1 MKNYRKEQF
10 KLAVLLEVKEESRR
24 NGDIVL
30 AAEERIKQDKKY
42 LAMMK
47 NGKQTKGRK
56 ELQFIIFGLKKDGVL
71 GIEGRGVF
79 KEINET
85 WNTRMFLMQGLND
98 AMDKG
103 ELTND
108 LIVLNDESIEFMR
121 RTIAESEGWVPRPA
135 SVKPVEI
142 EADDA
147 VVSESTVT
155 ADEEASTDFTG
166 LYERLFGS
174 GSETE
179 EKAADTDG
187 TEGDDT
193 VVAENFEN
201 GGLGEEKTGA
211 SGELVIK
218 TGDTEENDGGS
229 SWDELVKAIETADGV
244 EDGEVHKE
252 VENFENV
259 SVVEDKNEAS
269 GELVEK
275 MSEHEE
281 INGENSEVSEKNE
294 ADVTDGVGSEVSIDS
309 EESLE
314 VDANEGGKNEA
325 SGELVGKETDTVT
338 DEVESSVEPDNV
350 YNEEKLKGGKK
361 SKGKNKAG
369 GRQVINKEETPAESL
384 DTKKS
389 KKNNQKGK
397 ANADDK
403 N

>member
-85 WNTRMFLMQGLND
+85 WNARMFLMQGLND

-135 SVKPVEI
+135 SVKPAEI
-142 EADDA
+142 EVDDA

-179 EKAADTDG
+179 EKAADTDS

-193 VVAENFEN
+193 VVVENFEN
-201 GGLGEEKTGA
+201 GGLGEEGMGA

-229 SWDELVKAIETADGV
+229 SWNELVKAIETADGV
-244 EDGEVHKE
+244 EDGEVHRE

-269 GELVEK
+269 GEQVEK
-275 MSEHEE
+275 MSEHEG
-281 INGENSEVSEKNE
+281 INGENSEVSENNE
-294 ADVTDGVGSEVSIDS
+294 AGVTDSVGSEVSIDS

-338 DEVESSVEPDNV
+338 DEAESSVGSEDI

-361 SKGKNKAG
+361 SKGKNKAR

-389 KKNNQKGK
+389 KKNNRKGK